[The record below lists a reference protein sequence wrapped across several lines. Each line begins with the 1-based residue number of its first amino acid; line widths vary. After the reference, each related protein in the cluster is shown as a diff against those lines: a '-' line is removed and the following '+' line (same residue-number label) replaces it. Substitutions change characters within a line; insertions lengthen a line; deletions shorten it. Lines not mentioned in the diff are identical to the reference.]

1 MEEQAE
7 YGQGTATMEKKF
19 AVYVLSRGSQIDS
32 QPGAP
37 DYLIKTYTMSLS
49 PGALN
54 AYVLAQTNNSR
65 ECYTD
70 GPVGD
75 AEWAAHQVLMMERYE
90 VWRERVLQE
99 MGAPEGANVVIKQIQ
114 AEYFAA
120 VWIKEL
126 N

>member
-1 MEEQAE
+1 MEESAE
-7 YGQGTATMEKKF
+7 YGQGTATAEKKF
-19 AVYVLSRGSQIDS
+19 AAYILSWGARIDS

-37 DYLIKTYTMSLS
+37 DYLVKTYTLCLS

-54 AYVLAQTNNSR
+54 DYILAQASNSR

-90 VWRERVLQE
+90 VWKERVLQE

-120 VWIKEL
+120 VWIKEVS
-126 N
+126 

>member
-1 MEEQAE
+1 MSVAI
-7 YGQGTATMEKKF
+7 AKKKF
-19 AVYVLSRGSQIDS
+19 AVHILSWGAQIDS
-32 QPGAP
+32 EPGGP
-37 DYLIKTYTMSLS
+37 DYLVKTYTLRLS

-54 AYVLAQTNNSR
+54 AYILTQTNNSR
-65 ECYTD
+65 ECYAD

-75 AEWAAHQVLMMERYE
+75 AGWAAHQVLMMERYE